1 MTLALADG
9 NYSTLP
15 SYKTAVCNAFGLNES
30 ALGSDVLR
38 VEASSPSGIFYCGT
52 FDFNMN
58 YILCHHPSGNMYVY
72 VQVSHLTSI

>member
-15 SYKTAVCNAFGLNES
+15 SYKTAVRNAFGLNES

-38 VEASSPSGIFYCGT
+38 VEASSHSGIPFWQH
-52 FDFNMN
+52 
-58 YILCHHPSGNMYVY
+58 I
-72 VQVSHLTSI
+72 